1 MVKRKIFA
9 GVLAAS
15 LAVTSFPGFL
25 PATVLA
31 ADDVSS
37 VKEIEIEKTVCSNPI
52 GGYDADGNLMYGG
65 DPAILTDGD
74 TVYLYTGHD
83 TATNEAYKILEWMC
97 YSTKDLKEWKYEGVT
112 MKADKASI
120 KWANTGTDAW
130 AGQVAKYRNK
140 YYFYYCTWDA
150 TSNGKQSIGVA
161 VSDNPAGSFTDK
173 GEPLVKG
180 IL

>member
-1 MVKRKIFA
+1 M
-9 GVLAAS
+9 
-15 LAVTSFPGFL
+15 

-140 YYFYYCTWDA
+140 YYFYYCTWMLHQMEN
-150 TSNGKQSIGVA
+150 S
-161 VSDNPAGSFTDK
+161 
-173 GEPLVKG
+173 L
-180 IL
+180 